1 MSGVYANE
9 RRLMLLSAVRLD
21 GLGEY
26 LTQDNETF
34 GFEGLISRFLMGFE
48 VKFALNDGLIL

>member
-1 MSGVYANE
+1 MSGFYANE

-34 GFEGLISRFLMGFE
+34 DFEGLMSRFMMDFG
-48 VKFALNDGLIL
+48 VKFALNDELVL